1 MPRNSVTGE
10 PTWNIPDVTSGTGTV
25 IATAG
30 TIDTS
35 LDLVRLA
42 PAGAITGV
50 IMAKGLYNGQR
61 CTVINVSVAGSTIT
75 MAAAGTSFCADG
87 VTTVIPGLRASNFH
101 WSSPDQLWY
110 RTA

>member
-1 MPRNSVTGE
+1 MPRNSVTNE
-10 PTWNIPDVTSGTGTV
+10 PTWNLPDVSAAVAHITG
-25 IATAG
+25 G

-35 LDLVRLA
+35 IDLVRSI

-50 IMAKGLYNGQR
+50 IMAKGTYNGQR
-61 CTVINVSVAGSTIT
+61 CTIINTGLAASTIT

-101 WSSPDQLWY
+101 WSVPEQLWY